1 MHTHKHILISVGEAS
16 GDMHAANLVQAVK
29 KIAPNIQFYGM
40 GANLMRNAGV
50 DIIIDANDL
59 SIVGGLEVI
68 TKFPKIRKAF
78 RIMQNAL
85 EHNKPDLLILVDY
98 PGFNLR
104 LAKIAKKAGI
114 KVLYF
119 ISPKIW
125 AWNQGR
131 VEIIKKY
138 VDKMAVIFPFEV
150 DFYKKFQVP
159 VTFVGNPL
167 LEIVKPKLTRE
178 AAQQA
183 FLLDPN
189 YKTIGLFP
197 GSRKSEIKY
206 LLPIMLEA
214 AKLLKNQNPNL
225 QFLLPQAGS
234 ITLDDLQPYLQA
246 SSTKIQV
253 IPNQNYDVIQVC
265 DAIIAASGT
274 VTLEIAIMTIPEVI
288 VYKKS
293 WLEYQI
299 AKRVIKI
306 PCIGLCNIIA
316 NKKIA
321 QELLQYDATPENI
334 AKETEKILNDANYRE
349 EMIANLANTKNLL
362 KGAKQENI
370 AELII
375 STLKSHVRFG

>member
-1 MHTHKHILISVGEAS
+1 MGTHKQILISVGEAS
-16 GDMHAANLVQAVK
+16 GDMHAANLVQTVK
-29 KIAPNIQFYGM
+29 KLAPDVLFYGM

-50 DIIIDANDL
+50 DIIIDTNEL
-59 SIVGGLEVI
+59 SIVGLLEII

-104 LAKIAKKAGI
+104 LAKIAKKAGV

-119 ISPKIW
+119 ISPKVW

-131 VEIIKKY
+131 IEIIKKY

-150 DFYKKFQVP
+150 DFYKKHQVP
-159 VTFVGNPL
+159 VAFVGNPL
-167 LEIVKPKLTRE
+167 LEIVKPKLTHE
-178 AAQQA
+178 AAERA
-183 FLLDPN
+183 FHLEPN
-189 YKTIGLFP
+189 CKTIGLFP

-206 LLPIMLEA
+206 LLPIMLGT

-225 QFLLPQAGS
+225 QFLLPQASS

-246 SSTKIQV
+246 SSIKIHV
-253 IPNQNYDVIQVC
+253 IPNQSYDVMQVC

-274 VTLEIAIMTIPEVI
+274 VTLEIAIMTVPEVI
-288 VYKKS
+288 IYKKS

-306 PCIGLCNIIA
+306 PYIGLCNILA
-316 NKKIA
+316 NKKIV
-321 QELLQYDATPENI
+321 QELLQYDATPKNI
-334 AKETEKILNDANYRE
+334 AKEIEKILNDANYRE
-349 EMIANLANTKNLL
+349 EMIANLTNTKNLL
-362 KGAKQENI
+362 KSTEQENMG
-370 AELII
+370 ELII
-375 STLKSHVRFG
+375 ALLQS

>member
-16 GDMHAANLVQAVK
+16 GDMHAAKLVQAVK

-40 GANLMRNAGV
+40 GANLMRDAGV
-50 DIIIDANDL
+50 DIVVDAGDL
-59 SIVGGLEVI
+59 SIVGLLEII
-68 TKFPKIRKAF
+68 TKFPKIHKAF

-85 EHNKPDLLILVDY
+85 EHNKPELLILVDY

-119 ISPKIW
+119 ISPKVW

-150 DFYKKFQVP
+150 DFYKKYQVP

-178 AAQQA
+178 ATELT
-183 FLLDPN
+183 FHLDPN
-189 YKTIGLFP
+189 CKTIGLFP

-206 LLPIMLEA
+206 LLPIMLET
-214 AKLLKNQNPNL
+214 AKLLKNKNPNL
-225 QFLLPQAGS
+225 QFLLPQASS
-234 ITLDDLQPYLQA
+234 ITLEDLQPYLQA
-246 SSTKIQV
+246 GSIKVQV
-253 IPNQNYDVIQVC
+253 IPNQSYDVMQAC
-265 DAIIAASGT
+265 NAIIAASGT

-288 VYKKS
+288 IYKKS

-306 PCIGLCNIIA
+306 PYIGLCNILA
-316 NKKIA
+316 NKKIV
-321 QELLQYDATPENI
+321 QELLQHDATPENI
-334 AKETEKILNDANYRE
+334 AKEIEKILNDTNYRE
-349 EMIANLANTKNLL
+349 EMIANLTNTKNLL
-362 KGAKQENI
+362 KSTKQENI
-370 AELII
+370 AELIT
-375 STLKSHVRFG
+375 TLLQS

>member
-1 MHTHKHILISVGEAS
+1 MYTHKQILISVGEAS
-16 GDMHAANLVQAVK
+16 GDMHATNLVQAVK
-29 KIAPNIQFYGM
+29 KTAPNIQFYGM
-40 GANLMRNAGV
+40 GANLMRKTGV

-68 TKFPKIRKAF
+68 TKFPKIYKAF

-104 LAKIAKKAGI
+104 LAKIAKKAGV

-150 DFYKKFQVP
+150 DFYKEYQVP

-167 LEIVKPKLTRE
+167 LEIAKPKLTRE
-178 AAQQA
+178 TAALA
-183 FLLDPN
+183 FHLDPN
-189 YKTIGLFP
+189 CKTIGLFP

-206 LLPIMLEA
+206 LLPIMLET
-214 AKLLKNQNPNL
+214 AKLLKNKNPKL
-225 QFLLPQAGS
+225 QFLLPQASS

-246 SSTKIQV
+246 SSIKVQV
-253 IPNQNYDVIQVC
+253 IPNQNYDVMQVC
-265 DAIIAASGT
+265 DAII
-274 VTLEIAIMTIPEVI
+274 
-288 VYKKS
+288 YKKS

-306 PCIGLCNIIA
+306 PYIGLCNILA
-316 NKKIA
+316 NKKIV

-334 AKETEKILNDANYRE
+334 AKEIEKILNDTNYRQ
-349 EMIANLANTKNLL
+349 EMIANLINTKNLL

-370 AELII
+370 AELVI
-375 STLKSHVRFG
+375 STLSQP

>member
-1 MHTHKHILISVGEAS
+1 MHTHKQILISVGEAS

-29 KIAPNIQFYGM
+29 KIAPNMQFYGM
-40 GANLMRNAGV
+40 GANLMRSAGV

-68 TKFPKIRKAF
+68 TKFSKIRKAF

-104 LAKIAKKAGI
+104 LAKMAKNAGV

-119 ISPKIW
+119 ISPKVW

-150 DFYKKFQVP
+150 DFYKKHQVP
-159 VTFVGNPL
+159 VAFVGNPL

-178 AAQQA
+178 AAQEA
-183 FLLDPN
+183 FSLNPN

-225 QFLLPQAGS
+225 QFLLPQASS

-246 SSTKIQV
+246 SSIKVQI
-253 IPNQNYDVIQVC
+253 IPNQNYDVMQVC

-274 VTLEIAIMTIPEVI
+274 VTLEIAIMAIPEVI
-288 VYKKS
+288 IYKKS

-306 PCIGLCNIIA
+306 PYIGLCNILA
-316 NKKIA
+316 NKKIV

-334 AKETEKILNDANYRE
+334 AKEIEKILNDANYCE
-349 EMIANLANTKNLL
+349 EMIANLTNTKNLL
-362 KGAKQENI
+362 KGKEQI
-370 AELII
+370 SIGELV
-375 STLKSHVRFG
+375 TNLVTA

>member
-1 MHTHKHILISVGEAS
+1 MYTHKQILISVGEAS
-16 GDMHAANLVQAVK
+16 GDMHATNLVQAVK
-29 KIAPNIQFYGM
+29 KTAPNIQFYGM
-40 GANLMRNAGV
+40 GANLMRKTGV

-68 TKFPKIRKAF
+68 TKFPKIYKAF

-104 LAKIAKKAGI
+104 LAKIAKKAGV

-150 DFYKKFQVP
+150 DFYKEYQVP

-167 LEIVKPKLTRE
+167 LEIAKPKLTRE
-178 AAQQA
+178 TAALA
-183 FLLDPN
+183 FHLDPN
-189 YKTIGLFP
+189 CKTIGLFP

-206 LLPIMLEA
+206 LLPIMLET
-214 AKLLKNQNPNL
+214 AKLLKNKNPKL
-225 QFLLPQAGS
+225 QFLLPQASS

-246 SSTKIQV
+246 SSIKVQV
-253 IPNQNYDVIQVC
+253 IPNQNYDVMQVC

-288 VYKKS
+288 IYKKS

-306 PCIGLCNIIA
+306 PYIGLCNILA
-316 NKKIA
+316 NKKIV

-334 AKETEKILNDANYRE
+334 AKEIEKILNDTNYRQ
-349 EMIANLANTKNLL
+349 EMIANLINTKNLL

-370 AELII
+370 AELVI
-375 STLKSHVRFG
+375 STLSQP